1 MNKEYYI
8 DFDGVI
14 VDSQNLIDDIFAYY
28 DCPSSDPYWNYI
40 LTIID
45 WEALLN
51 RCNEI
56 ENAFTIL
63 QEVEKRGIKAYIL
76 SRVFSGEEALDKQ
89 KYLRSK
95 GITLPFIPVYKR
107 EKKSNV
113 IRPNAN
119 KILIDDGIDNVTEWR
134 ENGGNAV
141 LFPEEEQDLKFLIKK
156 KVL

>member
-1 MNKEYYI
+1 MNEEYYI

-14 VDSQNLIDDIFAYY
+14 VDSQDLIDDIFAYY

-56 ENAFTIL
+56 GNAFEIL
-63 QEVEKRGIKAYIL
+63 REVERRGIKAYIL
-76 SRVFSGEEALDKQ
+76 SRVFTGEEALDKQ
-89 KYLRSK
+89 NYLRSK

-107 EKKSNV
+107 EKKSNI
-113 IRPNAN
+113 IRPSKN
-119 KILIDDGIDNVTEWR
+119 KVLIDDGIDNVNDWDK
-134 ENGGNAV
+134 NGGKAI
-141 LFPEEEQDLKFLIKK
+141 LFQDNLKILLKK